1 MYREVSIP
9 RLHAALWIS
18 EPDPDSSAAGPPE
31 SETPRV
37 IVPDGCMDLIVMGS
51 AAVIAGADSTARTI
65 TAGAGRAVGLR
76 FDPGVLPQL
85 LRTSAAEL
93 ADQVTPI
100 AEVVTG
106 APSFHLGG
114 RAGDDARELL
124 DFAEALAD
132 RTVIDDRPLALARAL
147 AQPRVPAGSHAFA
160 GSAGF
165 EGRPVLIGSGAGA
178 IAEVAADF
186 AYSPRQLRR
195 LSADWFGY
203 GPKHLAKILRWRS
216 ARELIAAGHTRASAA
231 ALAGYADAAHL
242 WRDERALLGR

>member
-1 MYREVSIP
+1 MYREMSIP

-18 EPDPDSSAAGPPE
+18 EPDRDVPAAGSPE

-51 AAVIAGADSTARTI
+51 TAVIAGADSTARTI
-65 TAGAGRAVGLR
+65 TTGPGRAVGLR

-93 ADQVTPI
+93 ANQVTPI

-106 APSFHLGG
+106 VPSFRLGG
-114 RAGDDARELL
+114 SAGDDARELL
-124 DFAEALAD
+124 DLAEALAS
-132 RTVIDDRPLALARAL
+132 RTVIDRRPLALARAL
-147 AQPRVPAGSHAFA
+147 AQPRVPAGSLAFA

-165 EGRPVLIGSGAGA
+165 AGRPVFVGSGAGS

-195 LSADWFGY
+195 LSAEWFGY

-242 WRDERALLGR
+242 WRDEQALLGR

>member
-1 MYREVSIP
+1 MYREVGIP

-18 EPDPDSSAAGPPE
+18 EPDYDASAAGSPE
-31 SETPRV
+31 SETSRV

-51 AAVIAGADSTARTI
+51 TAVIAGADSTARTI
-65 TAGAGRAVGLR
+65 TTGPGRAVGLR

-93 ADQVTPI
+93 ANQVTPI
-100 AEVVTG
+100 AEVVT
-106 APSFHLGG
+106 AVPPFHLGG
-114 RAGDDARELL
+114 SAGDDARELL
-124 DFAEALAD
+124 DLAEALAS
-132 RTVIDDRPLALARAL
+132 RTDIDGRPRAL
-147 AQPRVPAGSHAFA
+147 AQPRVPAGSQRLAGSAAFA
-160 GSAGF
+160 G
-165 EGRPVLIGSGAGA
+165 RPVFVGSGAGS

-186 AYSPRQLRR
+186 AYSPRHLRR

-216 ARELIAAGHTRASAA
+216 ARELIAAGHTRATAA

>member
-18 EPDPDSSAAGPPE
+18 EPDPDASAAGCPE

-51 AAVIAGADSTARTI
+51 TAVIAGADSTARTI
-65 TAGAGRAVGLR
+65 TTGPGRAVGLR

-93 ADQVTPI
+93 ANQVTPI
-100 AEVVTG
+100 AEVVTA

-114 RAGDDARELL
+114 SAGDDARELL
-124 DFAEALAD
+124 DLAEALAD
-132 RTVIDDRPLALARAL
+132 RTVVDGRPLALARAL
-147 AQPRVPAGSHAFA
+147 AQPRVAAGSHAFA
-160 GSAGF
+160 GFA
-165 EGRPVLIGSGAGA
+165 GRPVLVGSGAGS

-216 ARELIAAGHTRASAA
+216 ARELITAGHTRATAA